1 MTKNQVI
8 SEVLTAIGKSLEAK
22 LTHDKYSEYL
32 KGSLS
37 FRLDLIPAPDKVVS
51 YLKLDGTAKP
61 LDIRFTRSYTRRQG
75 IEISPETVEELN
87 AKQV

>member
-1 MTKNQVI
+1 MTKTKVI
-8 SEVLTAIGKSLEAK
+8 SEVLTAVRKALEAK

-37 FRLDLIPAPDKVVS
+37 FRLDLIPAPDKVVR

-61 LDIRFTRSYTRRQG
+61 LEIRFTRPYTRRRAL
-75 IEISPETVEELN
+75 PVEVSD
-87 AKQV
+87 ADKK